1 MRVTNNMLL
10 SNYLRNISSNL
21 GTVGKMQQ
29 QMASGKRITKISD
42 DPIGA
47 ISSMQVRVKLYK
59 SEQYQKNVN
68 KALTWLDETES
79 SVMELNEVIKT
90 AYETV
95 VGQSTDTMDEEERT
109 AAAQLIKQLR
119 DHVVTIGNAR
129 SNDKYIFGGYN
140 VSNAPFEADGSGNI
154 IYNGLDM
161 TDGANAAALDAME
174 QDSIRYGVGFNI
186 TMDVSTT
193 GVELLGTGD
202 DNIYTI
208 LDDLYNALESNES
221 NDGLTGFTTK
231 LQDSQNNV
239 LSIAAEIGGKV
250 NRLELIQNRFE
261 EDILTYT
268 DRKSKIEDVDQA
280 EAIMNYKMAQ
290 SVYEASLQIG
300 SQIIQP
306 SLVNFLK

>member
-47 ISSMQVRVKLYK
+47 ISSMQIRVKLYK
-59 SEQYQKNVN
+59 SEQYQKNVDR
-68 KALTWLDETES
+68 ALTWLDETES
-79 SVMELNEVIKT
+79 SVLELNDIIKR
-90 AYETV
+90 AYEAA
-95 VGQSTDTMDEEERT
+95 VGMSTDTMDDDERS
-109 AAAQLIKQLR
+109 AAAQLVKQLR
-119 DHVVTIGNAR
+119 DHVVTIGNAK

-140 VSNAPFEADGSGNI
+140 VSNAPFEVVAPGQI
-154 IYNGLDM
+154 TYNGINIKTGDAGDL
-161 TDGANAAALDAME
+161 NALA
-174 QDSIRYGVGFNI
+174 QDSISYAVGFNI

-193 GVELLGTGD
+193 GVALFGTGE
-202 DNIYTI
+202 NNLYNV
-208 LDDLYNALESNES
+208 LDDFYNALEANAPCDE
-221 NDGLTGFTTK
+221 LTGFIAK
-231 LQDSQNNV
+231 LQNGQSDV

-250 NRLELIQNRFE
+250 NRLELIQNRFD

-268 DRKSKIEDVDQA
+268 DRKSNIEDVDQA

-290 SVYEASLQIG
+290 AVYEASLQIG
-300 SQIIQP
+300 SNIIQP

>member
-47 ISSMQVRVKLYK
+47 ISSMQIRVKLYK
-59 SEQYQKNVN
+59 SEQYQKNVDR
-68 KALTWLDETES
+68 ALTWLDETES
-79 SVMELNEVIKT
+79 SVLELNDIIKR
-90 AYETV
+90 AYETA
-95 VGQSTDTMDEEERT
+95 VGMSTDTMDDDERS
-109 AAAQLIKQLR
+109 AAAQLVKQLR
-119 DHVVTIGNAR
+119 DHVVTIGNAK

-140 VSNAPFEADGSGNI
+140 VSNAPFEVVAPGQI
-154 IYNGLDM
+154 TYNGINIKTGDAGDL
-161 TDGANAAALDAME
+161 NALA
-174 QDSIRYGVGFNI
+174 QDSISYSVGFNI

-193 GVELLGTGD
+193 GVALFGTGD
-202 DNIYTI
+202 NNLYNV
-208 LDDLYNALESNES
+208 LDDFYNALEANAPSSE
-221 NDGLTGFTTK
+221 LTGFIAK
-231 LQDSQNNV
+231 LQNGQSDV
-239 LSIAAEIGGKV
+239 LAIAAEIGGKV
-250 NRLELIQNRFE
+250 NRLELIQNRFD

-268 DRKSKIEDVDQA
+268 DRKSNIEDVDQA

-290 SVYEASLQIG
+290 AVYEASLQIG
-300 SQIIQP
+300 SNIIQP

>member
-42 DPIGA
+42 DPIGV

-59 SEQYQKNVN
+59 SEQYKKNVDR
-68 KALTWLDETES
+68 ALTWLDETES
-79 SVMELNEVIKT
+79 SILELNEVIKT

-95 VGQSTDTMDEEERT
+95 VGQATDTMDEEERS

-119 DHVVTIGNAR
+119 DHVVTIGNAK

-140 VSNAPFEADGSGNI
+140 VSNAPFEVDASGNI
-154 IYNGLDM
+154 IYNNLDM
-161 TDGANAAALDAME
+161 NDSANAAALDAMAQE
-174 QDSIRYGVGFNI
+174 SIRYSVGFNI

-202 DNIYTI
+202 NNIYKI
-208 LDDLYNALESNES
+208 LDDLYNALESNTS
-221 NDGLTGFTTK
+221 NDGLTGFTAK
-231 LQDSQNNV
+231 LQNKQNDV

>member
-10 SNYLRNISSNL
+10 SNYLKNISSNL
-21 GTVGKMQQ
+21 GSVGKMQQ

-59 SEQYQKNVN
+59 SEQYQKNVD

-79 SVMELNEVIKT
+79 SVLELNEVIKR
-90 AYETV
+90 AYETA
-95 VGQSTDTMDEEERT
+95 VGLSTDTMDAEERS
-109 AAAQLIKQLR
+109 AAAQLVKQLR
-119 DHVVTIGNAR
+119 DHVVTIGNAK

-140 VSNAPFEADGSGNI
+140 VSNAPFEVIAPGQI
-154 IYNGLDM
+154 QYNGIDIK
-161 TDGANAAALDAME
+161 TGAAVDLGALA
-174 QDSIRYGVGFNI
+174 QDSINYAVGFNI

-193 GVELLGTGD
+193 GVELMGTG
-202 DNIYTI
+202 NNNLYNV
-208 LDDLYNALESNES
+208 LDDLYNALESNASGDE
-221 NDGLTGFTTK
+221 LTGFIGK
-231 LQDSQNNV
+231 LQNNQNDV

-250 NRLELIQNRFE
+250 NRLELIQSRFE
-261 EDILTYT
+261 DDILTYT

-290 SVYEASLQIG
+290 AVYESSLQIG
-300 SQIIQP
+300 SNIIQP

>member
-1 MRVTNNMLL
+1 VDR
-10 SNYLRNISSNL
+10 
-21 GTVGKMQQ
+21 
-29 QMASGKRITKISD
+29 
-42 DPIGA
+42 
-47 ISSMQVRVKLYK
+47 
-59 SEQYQKNVN
+59 
-68 KALTWLDETES
+68 ALTWLDETES
-79 SVMELNEVIKT
+79 SILELNEVIKT

-95 VGQSTDTMDEEERT
+95 VGQATDTMDEEERS

-119 DHVVTIGNAR
+119 DHVVTIGNAK

-140 VSNAPFEADGSGNI
+140 VSNAPFEVDASGNI
-154 IYNGLDM
+154 IYNNLDM
-161 TDGANAAALDAME
+161 NDSANAAALDAMAQE
-174 QDSIRYGVGFNI
+174 SIRYSVGFNI

-202 DNIYTI
+202 NNIYKI
-208 LDDLYNALESNES
+208 LDDLYNALESNTS
-221 NDGLTGFTTK
+221 NDGLTGFTAK
-231 LQDSQNNV
+231 LQNKQNDV

>member
-1 MRVTNNMLL
+1 MLL

-42 DPIGA
+42 DPIGV

-59 SEQYQKNVN
+59 SEQYKKNVDR
-68 KALTWLDETES
+68 ALTWLDETES
-79 SVMELNEVIKT
+79 SILELNEVIKT

-95 VGQSTDTMDEEERT
+95 VGQATDTMDEEERS

-119 DHVVTIGNAR
+119 DHVVTIGNAK

-140 VSNAPFEADGSGNI
+140 VSNAPFEVDASGNI
-154 IYNGLDM
+154 IYNNLDM
-161 TDGANAAALDAME
+161 NDSANAAALDAMAQE
-174 QDSIRYGVGFNI
+174 SIRYSVGFNI

-202 DNIYTI
+202 NNIYKI
-208 LDDLYNALESNES
+208 LDDLYNALESNTS
-221 NDGLTGFTTK
+221 NDGLTGFTAK
-231 LQDSQNNV
+231 LQNKQNDV

>member
-59 SEQYQKNVN
+59 SEQYQKNVD
-68 KALTWLDETES
+68 KALSWLD
-79 SVMELNEVIKT
+79 
-90 AYETV
+90 ETV
-95 VGQSTDTMDEEERT
+95 VGQATDTMDEEERA

-119 DHVVTIGNAR
+119 DHVVTIGNVR

-140 VSNAPFEADGSGNI
+140 VSNAPFEVDASGNI
-154 IYNGLDM
+154 IYNQLDM
-161 TDGANAAALDAME
+161 TDSANTAALDAMA

-202 DNIYTI
+202 ENIYTI
-208 LDDLYNALESNES
+208 LDDLYHALESNAS
-221 NDGLTGFTTK
+221 NDGLTGFATK
-231 LQDSQNNV
+231 LQNSQNSV

-300 SQIIQP
+300 SNIIQP

>member
-10 SNYLRNISSNL
+10 SNYLKNISSNL

-59 SEQYQKNVN
+59 SEQYQKNVDR
-68 KALTWLDETES
+68 ALTWLDETES
-79 SVMELNEVIKT
+79 SVLELNEVIKT
-90 AYETV
+90 AYETA
-95 VGQSTDTMDEEERT
+95 VGMSSDTMDDEERS

-119 DHVVTIGNAR
+119 DHVMTIGNAK

-140 VSNAPFEADGSGNI
+140 VSNAPFTLNASSNI
-154 IYNGLDM
+154 TYNGLDM
-161 TDGANAAALDAME
+161 TDSANAAALGAMA
-174 QDSIRYGVGFNI
+174 QDSMNYAVGFNI
-186 TMDVSTT
+186 AMDVSTT
-193 GVELLGTGD
+193 GVQLMGTGD
-202 DNIYTI
+202 ENLYVI
-208 LDDLYNALESNES
+208 LDDLYNALESNASGGE
-221 NDGLTGFTTK
+221 LTGFTKK
-231 LQDSQNNV
+231 LQESQNDV

-261 EDILTYT
+261 DDILTYT

-290 SVYEASLQIG
+290 SVYESSLQIG
-300 SQIIQP
+300 SNIIQP

>member
-47 ISSMQVRVKLYK
+47 ISSMQIRVKLYK
-59 SEQYQKNVN
+59 SEQYQKNVDR
-68 KALTWLDETES
+68 ALTWLDETES
-79 SVMELNEVIKT
+79 SVLELNDIIKR
-90 AYETV
+90 AYETA
-95 VGQSTDTMDEEERT
+95 VGMSTDTMDDDERS
-109 AAAQLIKQLR
+109 AAAQLVKQLR
-119 DHVVTIGNAR
+119 DHVVTIGNAK

-140 VSNAPFEADGSGNI
+140 VSNAPFEVVAPGQI
-154 IYNGLDM
+154 TYNGINIKTGDVDDL
-161 TDGANAAALDAME
+161 NALA
-174 QDSIRYGVGFNI
+174 QDSISYSVGFNI

-193 GVELLGTGD
+193 GVALFGTGD
-202 DNIYTI
+202 NNLYNV
-208 LDDLYNALESNES
+208 LDDFYNALEANAPSSE
-221 NDGLTGFTTK
+221 LTGFIAK
-231 LQDSQNNV
+231 LQNGQSDV

-250 NRLELIQNRFE
+250 NRLELIQNRFD

-268 DRKSKIEDVDQA
+268 DRKSNIEDVDQA

-290 SVYEASLQIG
+290 AVYEASLQIG
-300 SQIIQP
+300 SNIIQP

>member
-29 QMASGKRITKISD
+29 QMASGKRITKLSD
-42 DPIGA
+42 DPIGV

-59 SEQYQKNVN
+59 SEQYEKNVD

-79 SVMELNEVIKT
+79 SVLELNEVIKT

-95 VGQSTDTMDEEERT
+95 VSQSSDTMGEEERA

-119 DHVVTIGNAR
+119 DHVMTIGNAK

-140 VSNAPFEADGSGNI
+140 VSNAPLTLAAGNI
-154 IYNGLDM
+154 TYNDLDM
-161 TDGANAAALDAME
+161 TDSAYSSALDAMA
-174 QDSIRYGVGFNI
+174 QDSIRYAVGFNI

-193 GVELLGTGD
+193 GVDLLGTGD
-202 DNIYTI
+202 ENVYAI
-208 LDDLYNALESNES
+208 LDDLYNALESNAS
-221 NDGLTGFTTK
+221 GAQLTGYITK

-239 LSIAAEIGGKV
+239 LGIAAEIGGKV
-250 NRLELIQNRFE
+250 NRLELIQTRFE
-261 EDILTYT
+261 DDILTYT

-280 EAIMNYKMAQ
+280 EAIMNYSMAQ

-306 SLVNFLK
+306 SLVNFLD

>member
-47 ISSMQVRVKLYK
+47 ISSMQIRVKLYK
-59 SEQYQKNVN
+59 SEQYQKNVDR
-68 KALTWLDETES
+68 ALTWLDETES
-79 SVMELNEVIKT
+79 SVLELNDIIKR
-90 AYETV
+90 AYETA
-95 VGQSTDTMDEEERT
+95 VGMSTDTMDDDERS
-109 AAAQLIKQLR
+109 AAAQLVKQLR
-119 DHVVTIGNAR
+119 DHVVTIGNAK

-140 VSNAPFEADGSGNI
+140 VSNAPFEVVAPGQI
-154 IYNGLDM
+154 TYNGINIKTGDAGDL
-161 TDGANAAALDAME
+161 NALA
-174 QDSIRYGVGFNI
+174 QDSISYSVGFNI

-193 GVELLGTGD
+193 GVALFGTGD
-202 DNIYTI
+202 NNLYNV
-208 LDDLYNALESNES
+208 LDDFYNALESNAPSSE
-221 NDGLTGFTTK
+221 LTGFIAK
-231 LQDSQNNV
+231 LQNGQSDV

-250 NRLELIQNRFE
+250 NRLELIQNRFD

-268 DRKSKIEDVDQA
+268 DRKSNIEDVDQA

-290 SVYEASLQIG
+290 AVYEASLQIG
-300 SQIIQP
+300 SNIIQP

>member
-47 ISSMQVRVKLYK
+47 ISSMQIRVKLYK
-59 SEQYQKNVN
+59 SEQYQKNVDR
-68 KALTWLDETES
+68 ALTWLDETES
-79 SVMELNEVIKT
+79 SVLELNDIIKR
-90 AYETV
+90 AYETA
-95 VGQSTDTMDEEERT
+95 VGMSTDTMDDDERS
-109 AAAQLIKQLR
+109 AAAQLVKQLR
-119 DHVVTIGNAR
+119 DHVVTIGNAK

-140 VSNAPFEADGSGNI
+140 VSNAPFEVVAPGQI
-154 IYNGLDM
+154 TYNGINIKTGDAGDL
-161 TDGANAAALDAME
+161 NALA
-174 QDSIRYGVGFNI
+174 QDSISYAVGFNI

-193 GVELLGTGD
+193 GVALFGTGD
-202 DNIYTI
+202 NNLYNV
-208 LDDLYNALESNES
+208 LDDFYNALESNAPSSE
-221 NDGLTGFTTK
+221 LTGFIAK
-231 LQDSQNNV
+231 LQNGQSDV

-250 NRLELIQNRFE
+250 NRLELIQNRFD

-268 DRKSKIEDVDQA
+268 DRKSNIEDVDQA

-290 SVYEASLQIG
+290 AVYEASLQIG
-300 SQIIQP
+300 SNIIQP

>member
-47 ISSMQVRVKLYK
+47 ISSMQIRVKLYK
-59 SEQYQKNVN
+59 SEQYQKNVDR
-68 KALTWLDETES
+68 ALTWLDETES
-79 SVMELNEVIKT
+79 SVLELNDIIKR
-90 AYETV
+90 AYETA
-95 VGQSTDTMDEEERT
+95 VGMSTDTMDDDERS
-109 AAAQLIKQLR
+109 AAAQLVKQLR
-119 DHVVTIGNAR
+119 DHVVTIGNAK

-140 VSNAPFEADGSGNI
+140 VSNAPFEVVAPGQI
-154 IYNGLDM
+154 TYNGINIKTGDAGDL
-161 TDGANAAALDAME
+161 NALA
-174 QDSIRYGVGFNI
+174 QDSISYAVGFNI

-193 GVELLGTGD
+193 GVALFGTGE
-202 DNIYTI
+202 NNLYNV
-208 LDDLYNALESNES
+208 LDDFYNALEANAPCDE
-221 NDGLTGFTTK
+221 LTGFIAK
-231 LQDSQNNV
+231 LQNGQSDV

-250 NRLELIQNRFE
+250 NRLELIQNRFD

-268 DRKSKIEDVDQA
+268 DRKSNIEDVDQA

-290 SVYEASLQIG
+290 AVYEASLQIG
-300 SQIIQP
+300 SNIIQP

>member
-47 ISSMQVRVKLYK
+47 ISSMQIRVKLYK
-59 SEQYQKNVN
+59 SEQYQKNVDR
-68 KALTWLDETES
+68 ALTWLDETES
-79 SVMELNEVIKT
+79 SVLELNDIIKR
-90 AYETV
+90 AYETA
-95 VGQSTDTMDEEERT
+95 VGMSTDTMDDDERS
-109 AAAQLIKQLR
+109 AAAQLVKQLR
-119 DHVVTIGNAR
+119 DHVVTIGNAK

-140 VSNAPFEADGSGNI
+140 VSNAPFEVVAPGQI
-154 IYNGLDM
+154 TYNGINIKTGDAGDL
-161 TDGANAAALDAME
+161 NALA
-174 QDSIRYGVGFNI
+174 QDSISYAVGFNI

-193 GVELLGTGD
+193 GVALFGTGD
-202 DNIYTI
+202 NNLYNV
-208 LDDLYNALESNES
+208 LDDFYNALEANAPCDE
-221 NDGLTGFTTK
+221 LTGFIAK
-231 LQDSQNNV
+231 LQNGQSDV

-250 NRLELIQNRFE
+250 NRLELIQNRFD

-268 DRKSKIEDVDQA
+268 DRKSNIEDVDQA

-290 SVYEASLQIG
+290 AVYEASLQIG
-300 SQIIQP
+300 SNIIQP

>member
-42 DPIGA
+42 DPIGV
-47 ISSMQVRVKLYK
+47 ISRMQVRVKLYK
-59 SEQYQKNVN
+59 SEQYEKNVDR
-68 KALTWLDETES
+68 ALTWLDETES
-79 SVMELNEVIKT
+79 SILELNEVIKT

-95 VGQSTDTMDEEERT
+95 VGQATDTMDEEERS

-119 DHVVTIGNAR
+119 DHVVTIGNAK

-140 VSNAPFEADGSGNI
+140 VSNAPFEVDASGNI
-154 IYNGLDM
+154 IYNNLDM
-161 TDGANAAALDAME
+161 NDSANAAALDAMAQE
-174 QDSIRYGVGFNI
+174 SIRYSVGFNI

-202 DNIYTI
+202 NNIYKI
-208 LDDLYNALESNES
+208 LDDLYNALESNTS
-221 NDGLTGFTTK
+221 NDGLTGFTAK
-231 LQDSQNNV
+231 LQNKQNDV